1 MRPRFLCAVIHLAY
15 PGSPGGPVDR
25 CALQRL
31 GEITDKHD
39 TYVVFRAVENRVAM
53 VKADGGYVLPL

>member
-1 MRPRFLCAVIHLAY
+1 VQLSISRILATQGAQLIGV
-15 PGSPGGPVDR
+15 PCNDW
-25 CALQRL
+25 

-39 TYVVFRAVENRVAM
+39 THVVFRAVENRVAM